1 MQIKKRG
8 EEILESRLD
17 RHVMLVKLNGKGQRK
32 SRKIGCLDVYP
43 QSVIWDER
51 FTQLT
56 TPLNSINVTNK
67 IHTEI
72 PYDNLVYF

>member
-1 MQIKKRG
+1 MQIKKCA
-8 EEILESRLD
+8 EENLESRLN

-32 SRKIGCLDVYP
+32 STKIGCSDVYP
-43 QSVIWDER
+43 QSVIWNER

-67 IHTEI
+67 IHTEP

>member
-1 MQIKKRG
+1 MQIKKRA
-8 EEILESRLD
+8 EENLESRLN
-17 RHVMLVKLNGKGQRK
+17 RHVTLVKLNGKGQRK
-32 SRKIGCLDVYP
+32 SRKIGCSDVYP

-67 IHTEI
+67 IHTET